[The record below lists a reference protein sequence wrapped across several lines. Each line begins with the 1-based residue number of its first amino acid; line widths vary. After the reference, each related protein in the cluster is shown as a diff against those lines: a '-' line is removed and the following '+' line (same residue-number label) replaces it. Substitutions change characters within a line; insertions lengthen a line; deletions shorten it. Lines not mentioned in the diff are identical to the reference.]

1 MTTMIRKLIEDAG
14 RKFTDEILATLL
26 ATKVCDLGDAPPPTP
41 PPPEV
46 PVSGGRQAVAVV
58 KEQLDRS
65 VATVYCIRTESGG
78 GVGVLPDGT
87 VRRYSRLRDLKYSL
101 RGKGYQVD
109 MTSVGSHV
117 WLRELTEV
125 QREALRREL
134 GEVGST

>member
-26 ATKVCDLGDAPPPTP
+26 ATKVCDLGDAPSPTP

-46 PVSGGRQAVAVV
+46 PVSGGRPAVAVV

-87 VRRYSRLRDLKYSL
+87 VRKSARLRDLKYSL

-109 MTSVGSHV
+109 MTSVGSYV
-117 WLRELTEV
+117 WVRELTEV
-125 QREALRREL
+125 QREVFRQAL
-134 GEVGST
+134 GSHK

>member
-14 RKFTDEILATLL
+14 RKFTDEILSALL
-26 ATKVCDLGDAPPPTP
+26 ATKVCDLGDAPPPP

-46 PVSGGRQAVAVV
+46 PVSGGRPAVAVM

-65 VATVYCIRTESGG
+65 VATAYCIRTDSGG

-87 VRRYSRLRDLKYSL
+87 LRRSSRLRDLKYSL

-109 MTSVGSHV
+109 MMSVGSHV
-117 WLRELTEV
+117 WLRKLTEV

-134 GEVGST
+134 GEPGST

>member
-14 RKFTDEILATLL
+14 KKFTDEILAALL
-26 ATKVCDLGDAPPPTP
+26 ATKVCDLGDAPPPP

-46 PVSGGRQAVAVV
+46 PANGGRPAVAVV

-87 VRRYSRLRDLKYSL
+87 VRKSSRLRDLKYSL

-109 MTSVGSHV
+109 MTSVGSYTWV
-117 WLRELTEV
+117 RELTEV
-125 QREALRREL
+125 QREAFRREL
-134 GEVGST
+134 GSA